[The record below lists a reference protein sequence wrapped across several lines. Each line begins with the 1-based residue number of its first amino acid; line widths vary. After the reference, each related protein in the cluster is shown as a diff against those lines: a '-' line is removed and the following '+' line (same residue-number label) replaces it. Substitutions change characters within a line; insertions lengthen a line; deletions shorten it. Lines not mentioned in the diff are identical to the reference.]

1 MDQLLIIVD
10 FGGQYTQ
17 LIARRVRELNV
28 YCEILPFDTPLAE
41 ILERRP
47 MAIVLSGGPASCYAD
62 GAPQAP
68 AGLFQAGIPVLGICY
83 GAQLMALEFGG
94 KVTRASAREY
104 GSQSI
109 ELQVSDDRLVS
120 GIDDQGSC
128 WMSHGDYVAAP
139 PPGWR
144 VLLTT
149 PNCPV
154 GAMGGPGSLYGV
166 QFHPEVEHTPFGRRL
181 LRNFLFDV
189 AGFAGS
195 WTMGRFVDE
204 QVALIRERVG
214 DAKVIAGLSGGVDS
228 SVAITLVH
236 RAIGDQLTCIFVD
249 HGLLRKDE
257 AKQVVDTFGP
267 AGLGFNLVA
276 VDESQRFLAALAGV
290 ADPERKRRI
299 IGEEFIRVFEREA
312 RRVAGAT
319 DGHGAAKF
327 LVQGTIY
334 PDVIESGTST
344 AATIKTHHNV
354 GGLPADMDF
363 ALIEPLRMLFKDEV
377 RKVGTE
383 LGLPDEI
390 VWRQPFPGP
399 GLGVRVLGEITEP
412 KLAIL
417 READAIFRAEL
428 RAAGLEREIWQSFAV
443 LPSVYSVGVMG
454 DERSYAHLVVLRA
467 ITSTDAMTADW
478 ARIPHPVLARVATR
492 IVNEVEGV
500 NRVAYDITS
509 KPPATIEWE

>member
-1 MDQLLIIVD
+1 MDQLLIIID

-28 YCEILPFDTPLAE
+28 YCEILPFDTPLAK
-41 ILERRP
+41 ILERHP

-68 AGLFQAGIPVLGICY
+68 AGLFQAGLPVLGICY

-109 ELQVSDDRLVS
+109 ELQASDDRLVA

-128 WMSHGDYVAAP
+128 WMSHGDYVAAA

-154 GAMGGPGSLYGV
+154 GAMGGPDSLYGV

-189 AGFAGS
+189 AGFTGN

-276 VDESQRFLAALAGV
+276 VDESQRFLSALAGV

-312 RRVAGAT
+312 RRVAGAA
-319 DGHGAAKF
+319 DGHGTAKY

-363 ALIEPLRMLFKDEV
+363 ELIEPLRMLFKDEV
-377 RKVGTE
+377 RQVGTE
-383 LGLPDEI
+383 LGLPDEV

-417 READAIFRAEL
+417 READAIFRTEL

-478 ARIPHPVLARVATR
+478 ARIPHSVLARVATR